1 MCTGETIMKDDYK
14 KMYLHLF
21 NAVTDALEL
30 LPEENRAAQLLRTAQ
45 MVCEELYIQQGEEQG
60 KIIHL
65 VK

>member
-1 MCTGETIMKDDYK
+1 MKDDYK

-45 MVCEELYIQQGEEQG
+45 MVCDELYIQQGEEQG